1 MSCFICINSDQHGLD
16 LIFFFNYLYIDLI
29 IMQDLMSVFQ
39 VSQQFKRLAGNEFIG
54 FNNAV

>member
-1 MSCFICINSDQHGLD
+1 MASTYYF
-16 LIFFFNYLYIDLI
+16 FFFNYLYIDLI